1 MVLHSPSNMES
12 NQSRSSS
19 RNIGGSR
26 EKYPLVHNDHI
37 YIIFYQDFIVLTF
50 ISLLHVGMT
59 QSARAKLPLSQVS
72 HHLPCS
78 HSSLLATL
86 LRWRLFKAWASIS
99 SLFDNNIFVE
109 SSVEGKRLLVL
120 TVLVAWHRDQGCQIQ
135 SCPFLRHPRKRRR
148 RRRWKSQQKRW
159 QIWPCQ
165 AGHILR

>member
-19 RNIGGSR
+19 CHIGSSR
-26 EKYPLVHNDHI
+26 VNYPSVHNDHI
-37 YIIFYQDFIVLTF
+37 YVIFYQDFIVLTF

-86 LRWRLFKAWASIS
+86 LRWRLFKAWASN

-109 SSVEGKRLLVL
+109 SSVEGKRFLVL
-120 TVLVAWHRDQGCQIQ
+120 TALVAWHRDQGCQIQ
-135 SCPFLRHPRKRRR
+135 SCPLLRHLRKRRRR